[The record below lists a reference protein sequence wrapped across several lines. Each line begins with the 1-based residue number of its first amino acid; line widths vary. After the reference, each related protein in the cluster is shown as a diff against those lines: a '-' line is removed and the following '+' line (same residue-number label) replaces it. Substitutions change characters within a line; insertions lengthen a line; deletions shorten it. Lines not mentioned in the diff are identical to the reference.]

1 MIFLLSVITLVQAS
15 SLKNNFD
22 LGYSDCTQSLKNKI
36 VRIDSEGLRRG
47 AGNIMLGVFYLRDC
61 GESLCPERM
70 EEIRRTM
77 YGNKIRSDEKAEVLL
92 VHDLKICCSPN
103 CFTNTED
110 IYGDCM
116 LYREERGS

>member
-1 MIFLLSVITLVQAS
+1 
-15 SLKNNFD
+15 
-22 LGYSDCTQSLKNKI
+22 
-36 VRIDSEGLRRG
+36 
-47 AGNIMLGVFYLRDC
+47 
-61 GESLCPERM
+61 M
-70 EEIRRTM
+70 EEIRPWRTM
-77 YGNKIRSDEKAEVLL
+77 YGNKIRADEKAEVLL